1 MTIVPDAWPRLM
13 PIETAARY
21 LGISRNHFLAH
32 VKVPA
37 VRLGRAVRWDRAAL
51 DRWVDSLG
59 GQVSADALRN
69 EILGH
74 LDARETH
81 DRPSQGR

>member
-1 MTIVPDAWPRLM
+1 MSSIPDSWPRLL
-13 PIETAARY
+13 PINLAARY

-69 EILGH
+69 EILER
-74 LDARETH
+74 LMPADRH
-81 DRPSQGR
+81 DRPA